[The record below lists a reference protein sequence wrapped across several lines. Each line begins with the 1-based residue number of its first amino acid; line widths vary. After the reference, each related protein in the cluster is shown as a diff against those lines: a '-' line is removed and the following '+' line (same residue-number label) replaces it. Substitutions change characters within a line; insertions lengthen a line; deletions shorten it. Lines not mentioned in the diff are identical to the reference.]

1 MRACLRALCKTR
13 ILHGWIADM
22 RTPSSPCGS
31 CDKVVGACRAQCRL
45 TVPPRLINLMSERR
59 CECRYHVAALFP
71 ARAAVQARLP
81 ILRPVEGPLLPRARI
96 PILAPKPRVV
106 IARHL
111 VGTVGPALHH
121 RRVASTVLGEPDA
134 CDPHG
139 QTCESQHVMF
149 ALFGCR
155 VGAGWGVR
163 MWKKIMLPQPTTSTT
178 A

>member
-1 MRACLRALCKTR
+1 MDHPVISIEPISEELLSAYSASGMGRASAGLYGMHKRVHVRQTLRVC
-13 ILHGWIADM
+13 
-22 RTPSSPCGS
+22 S
-31 CDKVVGACRAQCRL
+31 
-45 TVPPRLINLMSERR
+45 
-59 CECRYHVAALFP
+59 AAFFP
-71 ARAAVQARLP
+71 AHAAVQARLP

-96 PILAPKPRVV
+96 PIIAPKPRVV

-149 ALFGCR
+149 TLFGCR

>member
-1 MRACLRALCKTR
+1 MQEGVSERVRVGEFGECVRACLRALCKTR

-96 PILAPKPRVV
+96 PILAPTPRVV
-106 IARHL
+106 IACHL
-111 VGTVGPALHH
+111 VGTVGPALCGQCRPGVH
-121 RRVASTVLGEPDA
+121 RAKASIGMRA
-134 CDPHG
+134 
-139 QTCESQHVMF
+139 S
-149 ALFGCR
+149 
-155 VGAGWGVR
+155 
-163 MWKKIMLPQPTTSTT
+163 KS
-178 A
+178 